1 MSNVQSNKLAMY
13 TEEQGQ
19 ASAEALV
26 EKYALMVKRIAH
38 HLLAR
43 LPANVQVNDLIQSG
57 MVGLLEAARKYDSGK
72 GASFETYAG
81 IRIRGAMLD
90 DIRKE
95 DWAPRS
101 VHRNARRI
109 ADAIKVVE
117 SRTGRDAQDAEV
129 AREMGVSLNEYY
141 SHLQD
146 SAGTRLFSFDDVQEH
161 DESVVA
167 IDPDRAN
174 QGPFEGVQSDAF
186 NAALSESIS
195 VLPERERLV
204 LSLYYTEELNLKE
217 IGAILGVS
225 ESRVSQ
231 IHSQAALRLRARLE
245 RLAGVARCLITHQR
259 DPRPFGGWSTRW
271 MY

>member
-1 MSNVQSNKLAMY
+1 MQPNKLAIY
-13 TEEQGQ
+13 AEEQTQ
-19 ASAEALV
+19 ADYQALV

-57 MVGLLEAARKYDSGK
+57 MVGLLEAARKYDASK

-81 IRIRGAMLD
+81 IRVRGAMLD

-109 ADAIKVVE
+109 AEAIKVVE
-117 SRTGRDAQDAEV
+117 ARTGRDAQDADV
-129 AREMGVSLNEYY
+129 AREMDVSLDEYY
-141 SHLQD
+141 GFLQD

-161 DESVVA
+161 DESIVEVDVA
-167 IDPDRAN
+167 RSSM
-174 QGPFEGVQSDAF
+174 GPFEGVQSESF
-186 NAALSESIS
+186 NTALADSIAK
-195 VLPERERLV
+195 LPERERLV
-204 LSLYYTEELNLKE
+204 LSLYYTEDLNLKE

-231 IHSQAALRLRARLE
+231 IHSQAALRLRARLGE
-245 RLAGVARCLITHQR
+245 WQG
-259 DPRPFGGWSTRW
+259 
-271 MY
+271 

>member
-1 MSNVQSNKLAMY
+1 MQPNKLAIY
-13 TEEQGQ
+13 AEEQTQ
-19 ASAEALV
+19 ADYQALV

-57 MVGLLEAARKYDSGK
+57 MVGLLEAARKYDASK

-81 IRIRGAMLD
+81 IRVRGAMLD

-109 ADAIKVVE
+109 AEAIKVVE
-117 SRTGRDAQDAEV
+117 ARTGRDAQDADV
-129 AREMGVSLNEYY
+129 AREMGISLDEYY
-141 SHLQD
+141 GFLQD
-146 SAGTRLFSFDDVQEH
+146 SAGTRLFSFDEVQEH
-161 DESVVA
+161 DESIVEVDA
-167 IDPDRAN
+167 ARASK
-174 QGPFEGVQSDAF
+174 GPFEGVQSESF
-186 NAALSESIS
+186 NTALADSIAK
-195 VLPERERLV
+195 LPERERLV

-231 IHSQAALRLRARLE
+231 IHSQAALRLRARLGE
-245 RLAGVARCLITHQR
+245 WQG
-259 DPRPFGGWSTRW
+259 
-271 MY
+271 